1 LHLALA
7 RAAAGRSGVEA
18 LRATLEAYRDFADA
32 HPGLYAA
39 SELAGRSGPAAEAAG
54 ARAVEVMYAVMR
66 GYGLEGEPAV
76 HAVRTVRAAVRGFVT
91 LHQDGGFALAVS
103 VPDSWEWMLALLD
116 RGLTASRRCE

>member
-1 LHLALA
+1 
-7 RAAAGRSGVEA
+7 
-18 LRATLEAYRDFADA
+18 
-32 HPGLYAA
+32 
-39 SELAGRSGPAAEAAG
+39 
-54 ARAVEVMYAVMR
+54 
-66 GYGLEGEPAV
+66 V